1 MKLLSQLV
9 PDAKDLL
16 ALEPAELGGVLLEVL
31 LAYSP
36 QRPWNR
42 YNFSIEP
49 DVVQGYPA
57 QYHAQIR
64 EVMMEGWAWLQR
76 EGLIIPH
83 VGSQGE
89 WFSPSRRAK
98 QLADRAGV
106 AAYYKAN
113 LLPKELLHPL
123 IESKIYSLFLRGD
136 YDTAVFQ
143 AFKEVEV
150 AVRAAGG
157 FAATDI
163 GVPLMRRAFDPNT
176 GPLTDTQAVLAEREA
191 LSAIFAG
198 AIGSYK
204 NPQSHRHVQISD
216 PIEAVEMIMLA
227 SHLLRIVDA
236 RRPTASS
243 SAP

>member
-9 PDAKDLL
+9 PDATDLL

-98 QLADRAGV
+98 PLADRAGV

-150 AVRAAGG
+150 AVRGAGG

-163 GVPLMRRAFDPNT
+163 GVPLMRRT
-176 GPLTDTQAVLAEREA
+176 GSRISRRSTMAPRIDLRRRGTDSARIRSPGLHRRRECEC
-191 LSAIFAG
+191 SG
-198 AIGSYK
+198 ES
-204 NPQSHRHVQISD
+204 
-216 PIEAVEMIMLA
+216 
-227 SHLLRIVDA
+227 A
-236 RRPTASS
+236 RR
-243 SAP
+243 